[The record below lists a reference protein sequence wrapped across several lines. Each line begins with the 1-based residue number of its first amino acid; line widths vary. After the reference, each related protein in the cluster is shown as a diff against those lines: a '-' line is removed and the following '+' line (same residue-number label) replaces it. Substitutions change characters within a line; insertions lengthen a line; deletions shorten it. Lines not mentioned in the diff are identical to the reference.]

1 MPFQQS
7 PQYAAEQVER
17 VSRLGKEQLVCTQH
31 YIYISLASKTEVS
44 WDNYTSNTIAKDRD
58 GS

>member
-1 MPFQQS
+1 M
-7 PQYAAEQVER
+7 ER